1 MSKEKKDTLLG
12 TVKKALTHNRCDSC
26 GFTKEQVYLTELF
39 TESGLIVCKPCYDKS
54 FFADRTRQPKDN
66 IINL

>member
-39 TESGLIVCKPCYDKS
+39 TESGWIECKPCYNKRS
-54 FFADRTRQPKDN
+54 NSNCA
-66 IINL
+66 